1 MADFSLRS
9 GPVLVVL
16 IVNETLSFVNV
27 EVSFLD
33 LSSKPKGFTP
43 KKPRVKSQRP
53 DTSTSMNI
61 TLIIAPLQVR
71 D

>member
-1 MADFSLRS
+1 MAHFSLRS

-43 KKPRVKSQRP
+43 KKPE
-53 DTSTSMNI
+53 
-61 TLIIAPLQVR
+61 
-71 D
+71 

>member
-1 MADFSLRS
+1 MAHFSLRS

-33 LSSKPKGFTP
+33 LSSTPKGFTP
-43 KKPRVKSQRP
+43 KKPRVKSQHP
-53 DTSTSMNI
+53 DTSSSMNN
-61 TLIIAPLQVR
+61 PYNCPFKS
-71 D
+71 